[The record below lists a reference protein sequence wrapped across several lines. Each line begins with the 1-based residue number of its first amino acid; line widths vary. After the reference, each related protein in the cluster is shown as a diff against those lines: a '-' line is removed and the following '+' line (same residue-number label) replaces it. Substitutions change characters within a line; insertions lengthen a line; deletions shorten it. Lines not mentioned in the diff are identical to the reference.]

1 MCEIFSCLVTQVGN
15 GYYDNKVHSHSEI
28 QQMFVEKDPM
38 LKDDK
43 LPPTFA
49 RVEIVPENKSIVFP
63 DKWVLK
69 VDEKEVPTWF
79 KKRHEEKAWSMHEKW
94 LEWLY
99 SEMDVSKFPKN
110 PFLQKPDLNKI
121 KKPSPV
127 GDSVLESVLDSVG
140 ESVRASVLAS
150 VRASVGASVWDS
162 VWASVWASV
171 RRQIGYMFPKCSLW
185 TNGTYKYQNDVDMW
199 QAGIVPVYYQGQW
212 HYFASPNGDGNVEEV
227 KE

>member
-1 MCEIFSCLVTQVGN
+1 
-15 GYYDNKVHSHSEI
+15 
-28 QQMFVEKDPM
+28 MFVEKDPM

-127 GDSVLESVLDSVG
+127 
-140 ESVRASVLAS
+140 
-150 VRASVGASVWDS
+150 RASVGASVGAS
-162 VWASVWASV
+162 VWASVWAYISSFFGLNYKHDLTPAIKLWERGLV
-171 RRQIGYMFPKCSLW
+171 PSFDGATWRLHSGKNADVVFEISTEELRRM
-185 TNGTYKYQNDVDMW
+185 
-199 QAGIVPVYYQGQW
+199 
-212 HYFASPNGDGNVEEV
+212 E
-227 KE
+227 